1 MGGSS
6 DRLAVEMTGISKSF
20 FGQSALTD
28 VDFEV
33 RWGEVHALLGE
44 NGAGKSALCSIL
56 AGLYRADQGSIRID
70 GHVVDFRSP
79 HDALNAH
86 VGMVY
91 QEFRLV
97 NEFTVAENVV
107 LGDPRLSRR
116 LKWSEVEES
125 VAEAAAAYDIDT
137 DPRQLVGD
145 LSVGER
151 QRIEILKLLYRDAR
165 VLVLDEPTSVLTPSE
180 VRELFQSMDALRRSG
195 RAVILISHKINEL
208 RASSDRVTIMRQG
221 RKVAVDKL
229 DDITN
234 DDLTRL
240 MVGRKIAAPR
250 TRQSP
255 PALDRPVLEIRGLNV
270 TNQDGRVAVDS
281 FDAEVHEGEILGIAG
296 IAGNGQRE
304 LVEALAGLK
313 PVQSGTV
320 RLQRPV
326 GASAGDSAGAIDV
339 TGMSPRDLIE
349 IGIAHIPEDRR
360 AVGVASGLD
369 IGANLCM
376 KSYWKAPLS
385 RRGVMSRSAVRALED
400 GLRADFDI
408 RGGSRNLPVSIL
420 SGGNIQKVIL
430 ARELSQSPAV
440 VIAAYP
446 TRGLDLGAVA
456 NVRDILIGQLEAG
469 TAVVLVSEDLDE
481 LFIMSDRLIVL
492 HAGRIMGEFEPADYD
507 RETVG
512 ALMSGGTAAG
522 G

>member
-1 MGGSS
+1 
-6 DRLAVEMTGISKSF
+6 MTGISKSF
-20 FGQSALTD
+20 FGLSALTD

-56 AGLYRADQGSIRID
+56 AGLYRADQGSIKID
-70 GHVVDFRSP
+70 GRLVDFRSP

-125 VAEAAAAYDIDT
+125 VADAAAAYDIDT

-180 VRELFQSMDALRRSG
+180 VRELFRSMDALRRSG
-195 RAVILISHKINEL
+195 RAVVLISHKINEL
-208 RASSDRVTIMRQG
+208 RASSDRVTIMRRG
-221 RKVAVDKL
+221 RRVAVDRL
-229 DDITN
+229 DDLTN

-250 TRQSP
+250 TRQSR
-255 PALDRPVLEIRGLNV
+255 PALDRPVLEVRGLNV
-270 TNQDGRVAVDS
+270 TRSDGRVAVDS
-281 FDAEVHEGEILGIAG
+281 FDAEVHAGEILGIAG

-304 LVEALAGLK
+304 LVEALVGLK

-320 RLQRPV
+320 RLQRPDGSSPRGSGDPV
-326 GASAGDSAGAIDV
+326 GTVDV
-339 TGMSPRDLIE
+339 TGMSPRELIE

-376 KSYWKAPLS
+376 KSYWKEPLS

-400 GLRADFDI
+400 GLRADYDI
-408 RGGSRNLPVSIL
+408 RGGSRSLPVSIL

-456 NVRDILIGQLEAG
+456 NVRDILIGQLESG

-492 HAGRIMGEFEPADYD
+492 HAGRVMGEFEPADFD

-512 ALMSGGTAAG
+512 ALMSGREAAG
-522 G
+522 AGGV

>member
-1 MGGSS
+1 MGGS
-6 DRLAVEMTGISKSF
+6 RGQLAVEMIGISKSF
-20 FGQSALTD
+20 FGQRALID

-70 GHVVDFRSP
+70 GHLVDFRSP

-180 VRELFQSMDALRRSG
+180 VRELFHSMDALRRSG

-255 PALDRPVLEIRGLNV
+255 PALDRPVLEVRGLNV
-270 TNQDGRVAVDS
+270 TREDGRVAVDS

-304 LVEALAGLK
+304 LVEALAGLRPIK
-313 PVQSGTV
+313 SGTI
-320 RLQRPV
+320 RLTRPAHDSEQDTV
-326 GASAGDSAGAIDV
+326 DVAGL
-339 TGMSPRDLIE
+339 SPRELIQQ
-349 IGIAHIPEDRR
+349 GITHIPEDRR
-360 AVGVASGLD
+360 AVGVAGGLD
-369 IGANLCM
+369 VGANLCM
-376 KSYWKAPLS
+376 KSYWKPPLS
-385 RRGVMSRSAVRALED
+385 RRGIMSNAAVREREEE
-400 GLRADFDI
+400 LRADFDI
-408 RGGSRNLPVSIL
+408 RGGNRNMPVSIL

-430 ARELSQSPAV
+430 ARELSEAPAV

-456 NVRDILIGQLEAG
+456 NVRDILIGQLETG

-507 RETVG
+507 REAVG
-512 ALMSGGTAAG
+512 ALMSGGAAEG
-522 G
+522 D